1 MKPEDLETVDCL
13 LFRASYDQVGQL
25 TERIA
30 ALLPEGGYR
39 RILIKP
45 NWVIHEQSESFP
57 IKALVTHPSIIDATV
72 AACLAKYPDA
82 ERITVGD
89 VPLQSCNWELL
100 KTQAGIDAL
109 IAKYADVEGPQVRFL
124 DLRKERWRAD
134 GGFLAKAAAD
144 GDPLGYREVVLDSS
158 SFLEP
163 VSRAASRFRV
173 SDFDPD
179 AIQSSHRPGYHRYL
193 ISGSVLDS
201 DLFINLPK
209 MKTHQKTG
217 VTGALKNLVGING
230 AKEFLAH
237 HREGFRSRDADEFPP
252 DVSPLF
258 VLQARVR
265 AALQKRSQL
274 LFRFGRFGWSALKK
288 VYRVETHGVPKRPG
302 ARAFISSGSWYGN
315 DTVWRMVY
323 DLNKIV
329 LYAPPEGGAL
339 AASRQRSHLMIL
351 DAVVAGEGNG
361 PLQPEPVELGLVGLS
376 LDPFATDLV
385 MARLMG
391 FDYRKIPLLRGY
403 AMFEDSLW
411 GRTPPERMRVDH
423 CGALYESLSEIPPA
437 HRFIPPPGWRGHVE
451 DESRP
456 EST

>member
-1 MKPEDLETVDCL
+1 MKPEDLQTVDCL
-13 LFRASYDQVGQL
+13 LFRASYDQISEL
-25 TERIA
+25 SERIA
-30 ALLPEGGYR
+30 ALLPEGQYR

-45 NWVIHEQSESFP
+45 NWVIHEESESFP
-57 IKALVTHPSIIDATV
+57 IEALVTHPSIIDATL
-72 AACLAKYPDA
+72 AACLAKYPDL

-100 KTQAGIDAL
+100 KRQAGIDAL
-109 IAKYADVEGPQVRFL
+109 IAKYAHVERVRFL

-134 GGFLAKAAAD
+134 GGFLARAAAD

-163 VSRAASRFRV
+163 VSQAASRFRV
-173 SDFDPD
+173 SDFDPG
-179 AIQSSHRPGYHRYL
+179 AIQSSHRTGYHRYL

-237 HREGFRSRDADEFPP
+237 HREGFPSRGGDEFPP
-252 DVSPLF
+252 DISPLF

-274 LFRFGRFGWSALKK
+274 LFRFGRFGWNALKK
-288 VYRVETHGVPKRPG
+288 IFRVETQGVPKRPG

-323 DLNKIV
+323 DLNKII

-339 AASRQRSHLMIL
+339 AATRQRCHLMIL

-361 PLQPEPVELGLVGLS
+361 PLQPEPVELGLVGMS

-385 MARLMG
+385 MAKLMG
-391 FDYRKIPLLRGY
+391 FDYLKIPLLRGH
-403 AMFEDSLW
+403 AMFEDPYW
-411 GRTPPERMRVDH
+411 GKTPPERMRVNH
-423 CGALYESLSEIPPA
+423 CGTLYESLSEVPAA
-437 HRFIPPPGWRGHVE
+437 HRFTPPPGWRGHVE
-451 DESRP
+451 AESRP
-456 EST
+456 GSA